1 MRNYILVAFMLF
13 FAMQVKA
20 QKINPVEAV
29 KPIEE
34 QILIEEAKTSM
45 VLDST
50 IINDMKL
57 LIINDR
63 LYTKGGLIEAIVTQA
78 SNEKAKTGS
87 ILKASETQAFIDG
100 LNALYKKYA
109 LHFVKIDTVYIDAT
123 QAAIEIEGIQVW
135 QQSVLND
142 PEIKNAT
149 NLSVWEEKSKRLEK
163 LLYYQNQL
171 KK

>member
-13 FAMQVKA
+13 FAIQVKA

-63 LYTKGGLIEAIVTQA
+63 LYAKGGLIETIINQA
-78 SNEKAKTGS
+78 SKEKAETGN

-109 LHFVKIDTVYIDAT
+109 LHFIKVDTVYIYAT
-123 QAAIEIEGIQVW
+123 QASDEAEEIKVW
-135 QQSVLND
+135 QQSVLKD
-142 PEIKNAT
+142 PEIKNVT
-149 NLSVWEEKSKRLEK
+149 SLTVWEEKSKRLEK
-163 LLYYQNQL
+163 LLYYQSQL